1 MRLVQGSVPRTTHP
15 HKAIGTEQAMAYP
28 NSYMTSTKNLT
39 SILAAIQKAGV
50 PPKFTYDFLKKL
62 GFPSSND
69 RPIIPL
75 LKAMRFLDE
84 GGVPLDRYKRYRDI
98 PNARA
103 VLAEGMREAYSDVF
117 AVDQQAQ
124 DLDQEAL
131 KGIFARISGKSDRVV
146 EQMALTFKT
155 MSTYADWEATPEPEE
170 QLPTEEEGRE
180 DETPTPASS
189 ADDTGTPPPHDR
201 SLARLNLHHDIH
213 IHLPITDQISVYDA
227 IFRALRQNFD
237 G

>member
-1 MRLVQGSVPRTTHP
+1 
-15 HKAIGTEQAMAYP
+15 MATIP
-28 NSYMTSTKNLT
+28 NSYMTSTKNLPQ
-39 SILAAIQKAGV
+39 ILGAIQKAGV

-69 RPIIPL
+69 RPIIPI

-84 GGVPLDRYKRYRDI
+84 GGVPLDRYRRYRDV

-103 VLAEGMREAYSDVF
+103 VLADGLREAYSDVF

-124 DLDQEAL
+124 DLDTEAL
-131 KGIFARISGKSDRVV
+131 KGIFARISGKSDRVC
-146 EQMALTFKT
+146 EEMAATFKAL
-155 MSTYADWEATPEPEE
+155 SGFADWEASPTPDEPPAIEPEE
-170 QLPTEEEGRE
+170 GAE
-180 DETPTPASS
+180 ETPLTPDPS
-189 ADDTGTPPPHDR
+189 ANGNRTPPPTPDR
-201 SLARLNLHHDIH
+201 TLGRLNLHHDIH
-213 IHLPITDQISVYDA
+213 IHLPITDEIAVYDA